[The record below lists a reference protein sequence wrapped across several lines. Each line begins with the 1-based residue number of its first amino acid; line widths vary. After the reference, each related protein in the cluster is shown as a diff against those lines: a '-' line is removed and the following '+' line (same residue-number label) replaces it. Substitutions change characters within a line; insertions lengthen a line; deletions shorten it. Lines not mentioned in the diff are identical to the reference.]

1 VSNRA
6 PVSGS
11 NTNARR
17 AAKRATLAEAAAAR
31 AKARQ
36 RRQVILG
43 ALVAVLV
50 IGLSVVLVVVL
61 GGGSKKKN
69 PPVAGPVVASA
80 PSAASAAPAVSLDP
94 ALSKKPTVNGS
105 GAKPTKLVVKTL
117 VEGKGPAVKS
127 GQTINVNYVGVSM
140 TTSKEFDSSW
150 SRNQPFS
157 FKIGGGS
164 VIPGWDQGLLGVKV
178 GSRVQLDIP
187 TDLAYGSNPQS
198 ADVAGPLRFVVDV
211 LSAQ

>member
-6 PVSGS
+6 PVRGN

-17 AAKRATLAEAAAAR
+17 AAKRAALAQAAAAR
-31 AKARQ
+31 TRARQ
-36 RRQVILG
+36 RRNVILG
-43 ALVAVLV
+43 ALAAVLV
-50 IGLSVVLVVVL
+50 IGLSVVLVIAL
-61 GGGSKKKN
+61 GGGAKKKK
-69 PPVAGPVVASA
+69 PTVAGPAVV
-80 PSAASAAPAVSLDP
+80 PSAAVASVAPAVSLEP
-94 ALSKKPTVNGS
+94 ALAKKPAVNGS
-105 GAKPTKLVVKTL
+105 GTKPTKLVVKTL

-140 TTSKEFDSSW
+140 TTGKEFDSSW

-157 FKIGGGS
+157 FKIPGS
-164 VIPGWDQGLLGVKV
+164 VIQGWNQGLLGVKV

-187 TDLAYGSNPQS
+187 TNLAYASNPPS